1 MRHQDWGIAALDF
14 LIVVAGIFVALQVD
28 SWNDR
33 RIDRTYER
41 QMKKNLHEEFSV
53 TLQEGARMLSLIESA
68 RDSTGRIIDAIRN
81 GAAPTDVGS
90 FSQDIYR
97 ANWVFDSPTGSSTH
111 SELLATGGISKLEDQ
126 SIRDALNLYINRS
139 KYYEGN
145 LKLAREITL
154 SSESTY
160 MQSVYWS
167 TDARMWD
174 DPASAIEGYDWEKLK
189 AGHGEFQSWQAVQG
203 NLTMMYSQV
212 LEAAEQI
219 VLLTK
224 PAE

>member
-1 MRHQDWGIAALDF
+1 MRHQDFGIAALDF

-28 SWNDR
+28 SWNDQ
-33 RIDRTYER
+33 RIDRIYER
-41 QMKKNLHEEFSV
+41 QMKKNLHEEFSA

-81 GAAPTDVGS
+81 GAAPTDVES
-90 FSQDIYR
+90 FSRDIYR
-97 ANWVFDSPTGSSTH
+97 ANWVFDSPTGSSTY

-126 SIRDALNLYINRS
+126 SIRDALNLYTNRS
-139 KYYEGN
+139 NYYEGN

-154 SSESTY
+154 SPKSTY

-167 TDARMWD
+167 TDASMWD
-174 DPASAIEGYDWEKLK
+174 DSATAIEGYNWEKLK
-189 AGHGEFQSWQAVQG
+189 AAHGEFQSWQAVQG
-203 NLTMMYSQV
+203 NLTMMYDQV

-224 PAE
+224 PVE